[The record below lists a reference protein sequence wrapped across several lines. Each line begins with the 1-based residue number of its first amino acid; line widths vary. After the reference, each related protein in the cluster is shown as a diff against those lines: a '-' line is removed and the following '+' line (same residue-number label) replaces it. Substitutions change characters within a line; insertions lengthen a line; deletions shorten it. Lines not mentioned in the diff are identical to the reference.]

1 MAFFKPAS
9 RKKVRGRIAFDGP
22 AGSGKTF
29 TALRLAHCLGSK
41 IAVINTESG
50 AVEKYLGLAPDG
62 IPWKF
67 DVGYLQDNSPTS
79 YTAAMLEAARAGYE
93 VLIIDSFSHAW
104 AGAGGALEL
113 VDKKGGA
120 KFSSGWRDVTP
131 MHNRM
136 IEAVLGSPCH
146 IISTLRT
153 KTEYVVEEYT
163 DNNGQRKSAPRRIG
177 MKPIQRDGVEYE
189 FDVVCD
195 LDLTNTLTVTKTRCS
210 ALRGQVCVMPG
221 AEFFAPLVE
230 WLNEGEDPDPSAF
243 IATEEDLRR
252 SEQARLKRELEQKKL
267 ERQQE
272 AAAKAAEKAEQPKED
287 VKEVMRR
294 KAAERAAAAEQSEQD
309 DATPGDNGSAAVAAA
324 ADGEANIPDAN
335 SEAVAAGPEGENGEE
350 QQDAERSSADQP
362 PFSNGSDS
370 ADSIDAIVARIEK
383 YGPLSFGDKWGE
395 IRSATLKR
403 RGVGRF
409 KSLPR
414 DALEEICEK
423 AMAPA
428 MGLEQANADVKAR
441 QQGQPATAK
450 N

>member
-62 IPWKF
+62 IPFAF
-67 DVGYLQDNSPTS
+67 DVCELPNHDPTT
-79 YTAAMLEAARAGYE
+79 YTQMILEAARCGYE
-93 VLIIDSFSHAW
+93 VLVIDSFSHSW
-104 AGAGGALEL
+104 AGTGGALEL
-113 VDKKGGA
+113 VDKKA
-120 KFSSGWRDVTP
+120 ANSRSKNNFSAWKDVTP
-131 MHNRM
+131 MMHRM
-136 IEAVLGSPCH
+136 VDAILGSPCH
-146 IISTLRT
+146 IIATMRT
-153 KTEYVVEEYT
+153 KMEYILEEYT
-163 DNNGQRKSAPRRIG
+163 RDNGSTGTRPVKVG
-177 MKPIQRDGVEYE
+177 MAPIQRQGVEYE
-189 FDVVCD
+189 FDVVGD
-195 LDLTNTLTVTKTRCS
+195 LDNTHTLTITKSRCPDID
-210 ALRGQVCVMPG
+210 GQVVVKPG
-221 AEFFAPLVE
+221 APFFDPLVR
-230 WLNEGEDPDPSAF
+230 WLNEGSDVDPSHYV
-243 IATEEDLRR
+243 ATEDDLRR
-252 SEQARLKRELEQKKL
+252 SELARRSREAEDKRI
-267 ERQQE
+267 ERQQD
-272 AAAKAAEKAEQPKED
+272 ALAKAAEKAEQPKVD
-287 VKEVMRR
+287 AKELMRR
-294 KAAERAAAAEQSEQD
+294 KAAERAAAEQAEQESEASQD
-309 DATPGDNGSAAVAAA
+309 DATPGNNGSAAVAAA

-335 SEAVAAGPEGENGEE
+335 SEAVAAGPECGSDESGE
-350 QQDAERSSADQP
+350 DQP

-409 KSLPR
+409 KSLAR

-423 AMAPA
+423 VMAPA

-441 QQGQPATAK
+441 QSG